1 MNKKYLNWKKLAQIM
16 IIVVV
21 IEALFLLGAF
31 HQINYKSNNQAQS
44 VTDENVGEITDGVDV
59 VQTFKYNGDY
69 INKISIKAGT
79 YERNNSGTVS
89 ITLTGDGKKI
99 ADNKFDLSLIHI

>member
-44 VTDENVGEITDGVDV
+44 VTDENVGEI
-59 VQTFKYNGDY
+59 KYQLKLEHMNE
-69 INKISIKAGT
+69 IIL
-79 YERNNSGTVS
+79 EQF
-89 ITLTGDGKKI
+89 L
-99 ADNKFDLSLIHI
+99 LH